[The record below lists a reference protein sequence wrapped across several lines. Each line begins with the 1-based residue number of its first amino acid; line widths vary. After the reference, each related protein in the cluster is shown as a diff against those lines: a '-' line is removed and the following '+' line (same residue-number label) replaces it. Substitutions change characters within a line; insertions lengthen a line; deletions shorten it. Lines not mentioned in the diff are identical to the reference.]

1 MKKEVTI
8 TMKDTMEATPIA
20 QLVSVANQYSSQIY
34 LEMDS
39 ARVNAKSIMGM
50 MSMVFSTGSVVTIDA
65 EGDDEATA
73 IVDIEEFLTA

>member
-20 QLVSVANQYSSQIY
+20 QLVSVANQYDSQIY
-34 LEMDS
+34 LEKDS

-50 MSMVFSTGSVVTIDA
+50 MSMVFSTGTVVTIDA
-65 EGDDEATA
+65 QGNDEEVA
-73 IVDIEEFLTA
+73 ISAIEEFLTA

>member
-8 TMKDTMEATPIA
+8 TLKDTMEATPIA
-20 QLVSVANQYSSQIY
+20 QLVNVANQYSSQIY

-50 MSMVFSTGSVVTIDA
+50 MSMVFSTGSIVTIDA
-65 EGDDEATA
+65 QGDDGEAA
-73 IVDIEEFLTA
+73 IDAIEDFLTA

>member
-1 MKKEVTI
+1 
-8 TMKDTMEATPIA
+8 MKDTMEATPIA

-73 IVDIEEFLTA
+73 IVAIEEFLTA

>member
-73 IVDIEEFLTA
+73 IVAIEEFLTA